1 MRRIKFSEPNAQKQ
15 KNIHYIRQY
24 REIPT
29 DAAVLASII
38 DSQQCTQTNEYE
50 EEIKQDIVDR
60 ILHECETL
68 LTEHQLAVLK
78 MWMQGKT
85 QSAIA
90 DELGIQQTSVN
101 KAIHGVVTYDE
112 KGNKVV
118 FGGFLKKIRL
128 WAEKDPV
135 IKEMFTALQGG
146 LCEQ

>member
-1 MRRIKFSEPNAQKQ
+1 MKRIKFSEPTTQKQ

-29 DAAVLASII
+29 DDAVLASII
-38 DSQQCTQTNEYE
+38 DSQQSEQTNEYE

-60 ILHECETL
+60 ILHQCETL
-68 LTEHQLAVLK
+68 LTPHQLTILK

-101 KAIHGVVTYDE
+101 KAIHGIVTYDAD
-112 KGNKVV
+112 GNKIQ

-135 IKEMFTALQGG
+135 IKEMFHAIAGG
-146 LCEQ
+146 LDA